1 MKVVIL
7 AGGLGTRLIEE
18 TDVKPKPMVEI
29 GGMPIIWHIMKI
41 YSYYGYNDF
50 IICLGYKGYVIK
62 EFFTNYFLNK
72 TDVTIDL
79 KKNKIIEHDSEVE
92 PWKITLV
99 DTGNDS
105 MTGGRIKRVQKY
117 LGNSPFMLTYG
128 DGVCDVNI
136 NELITQHKNT
146 NSVCTITAVQPQAR
160 YGALEIDSNNKI
172 NSFHEKPKGDG
183 IWINGGFMVCEP
195 EVFDYIENDA
205 TIWEQYSMPK
215 LAEEGKMSS
224 YKHSGFWKPMDTL
237 QDKYKLNNLWN
248 TDKANW
254 KKWN

>member
-7 AGGLGTRLIEE
+7 AGGLGTRLSEE
-18 TDVKPKPMVEI
+18 TDIKPKPMVEI

-50 IICLGYKGYVIK
+50 VICLGYKGYVIK
-62 EFFTNYFLNK
+62 EFFANYFLHK

-79 KKNKIIEHDSEVE
+79 KKNKISEHDSEAE

-105 MTGGRIKRVQKY
+105 MTGGRIKRVQKH
-117 LGNSPFMLTYG
+117 LENSPFMLTYG

-136 NELITQHKNT
+136 NELVTQHKNT
-146 NSVCTITAVQPQAR
+146 NSICTITAVQPQAR
-160 YGALEIDSNNKI
+160 FGALEIDSHNKI

-183 IWINGGFMVCEP
+183 LWVNGGFMVCEP
-195 EVFDYIENDA
+195 EVFDFIENDA
-205 TIWEQYSMPK
+205 TVWEQHSMPK
-215 LAEEGKMSS
+215 MAHEGKLSS
-224 YKHSGFWKPMDTL
+224 YRHRGFWRPMDTL
-237 QDKYKLNNLWN
+237 QDKYKLNDLWN
-248 TDKANW
+248 SNNAKW
-254 KKWN
+254 KLWD